1 MSATLP
7 RLAHERPRPN
17 GFAVFWALFLRDVRV
32 TQREIVSYLLRTTI
46 QPLLF
51 VVVFGHLLG
60 KMGFMADTYRTT
72 LLPGILAISL
82 ALSSLQSVILPMV
95 ADFGWT
101 REIDDR
107 LLAPASVNVIVLE
120 KIVAAVLQGILST
133 VFVLPMARWI
143 MGPIAGLTLT
153 HVSEIILITVL
164 GASAFSTM
172 GLLLGTAVQP
182 QQIGLMFS
190 LILTPMIFFGCAY
203 FPWTGLSVVPAL
215 QYGVL
220 VNPLVYVAEGMRAV
234 VTPGQPH
241 MPFGAVLGALGGMTV
256 LFWWLGLKNFRK
268 RAYS

>member
-1 MSATLP
+1 MTATLP
-7 RLAHERPRPN
+7 RLVMDRPRPSA
-17 GFAVFWALFLRDVRV
+17 FAVFWSLFLRDLSV
-32 TQREIVSYLLRTTI
+32 TRREIISYLLRTTI

-60 KMGFMADTYRTT
+60 KMGFMAEAYKAT
-72 LLPGILAISL
+72 LLPGILAVSL

-107 LLAPASVNVIVLE
+107 LLAPAGMEVVVLE
-120 KIVAAVLQGILST
+120 KVVAAVLQGIIATL
-133 VFVLPMARWI
+133 FVLPMARLI
-143 MGPIAGLTLT
+143 MGPIPGLTLA
-153 HVSEIILITVL
+153 HVGATVLVTIL
-164 GASAFSTM
+164 GASAFSTL
-172 GLLLGTAVQP
+172 GLVLGTVVIP

-203 FPWTGLSVVPAL
+203 YPWRGLDVVPAL
-215 QYGVL
+215 KYGVL

-234 VTPGQPH
+234 FTPARPH
-241 MPFGAVLGALGGMTV
+241 MPLAVVCVALGAMTV
-256 LFWWLGLKNFRK
+256 VFWWLGLKNFNK

>member
-51 VVVFGHLLG
+51 VVVFGLLLG
-60 KMGFMADTYRTT
+60 KMGFMAASYKTT
-72 LLPGILAISL
+72 LLPGILAVSL

-107 LLAPASVNVIVLE
+107 LLAPAAMEIVVLE
-120 KIVAAVLQGILST
+120 KIVAAVLQGIIATL
-133 VFVLPMARWI
+133 FVLPMTRLI
-143 MGPIAGLTLT
+143 MGPIPGLTLT
-153 HVSEIILITVL
+153 HYGEIAMVTVL
-164 GASAFSTM
+164 GAAAFSTM
-172 GLLLGTAVQP
+172 GLVLGTAVQP

-203 FPWTGLSVVPAL
+203 YPWRGLEVVPAL

-234 VTPGQPH
+234 VTPDSPH
-241 MPFGAVLGALGGMTV
+241 MPLPIVLATLAAMTLV
-256 LFWWLGLKNFRK
+256 FWFVGLRSFAK
-268 RAYS
+268 RAIG

>member
-7 RLAHERPRPN
+7 RLEHEPPRPN

-51 VVVFGHLLG
+51 VVVFGHLLS
-60 KMGFMADTYRTT
+60 KMGFMADSYKTT
-72 LLPGILAISL
+72 LLPGILAVSL
-82 ALSSLQSVILPMV
+82 ALASLQSVILPMV

-107 LLAPASVNVIVLE
+107 LLAPAGTHVIVLE

-133 VFVLPMARWI
+133 LFVLPMTRLI

-153 HVSEIILITVL
+153 HYGEIALVTVL

-172 GLLLGTAVQP
+172 GLVLGTAVQP

-203 FPWTGLSVVPAL
+203 FPWRGLDVVPAL
-215 QYGVL
+215 KYGVL

-234 VTPGQPH
+234 FTPGEPH
-241 MPFGAVLGALGGMTV
+241 MPLGVVCAALAGMTLV
-256 LFWWLGLKNFRK
+256 FWLLGMRSFIK